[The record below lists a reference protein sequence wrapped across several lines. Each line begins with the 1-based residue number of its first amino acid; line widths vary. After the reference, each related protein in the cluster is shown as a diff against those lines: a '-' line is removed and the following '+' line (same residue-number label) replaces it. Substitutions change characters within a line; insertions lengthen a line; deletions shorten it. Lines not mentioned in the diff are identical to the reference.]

1 MPFFLQNV
9 KIQLFWTQQS
19 RNTCQENFVV
29 DIFKL
34 GGRILIMPNV
44 LQQMTFLMSRYLP
57 QFNMFPNAGKS

>member
-1 MPFFLQNV
+1 MIFLLQKV
-9 KIQLFWTQQS
+9 KIQQFWTQQS
-19 RNTCQENFVV
+19 WNTRQENFVV
-29 DIFKL
+29 GIFKL